1 MKLKQVISG
10 RFLAAVLASVLSVST
25 ATAAYAGMFG
35 YTDETGRVHLSTQP
49 LDSRYSPIPAG
60 PAGKP
65 AAALP
70 AVNKQA
76 GATRLP
82 AVRPVKAD
90 PGLAQRY
97 KQLVH
102 TTAVRNDISPQLLHA
117 IISVESGY
125 DVDAVSHRG
134 ARGLMQ
140 LMPTTAARFGV
151 KRLSDPNENLKAGAR
166 YLSYLL
172 DMFDNRLALAIAAYN
187 AGEGTV
193 RRFNNRVPPYPET
206 QQYVAKVLATY
217 TAALRAQ
224 PGDGNGMG

>member
-10 RFLAAVLASVLSVST
+10 PISAAVLASVLSVST
-25 ATAAYAGMFG
+25 ASTAYAGMFG
-35 YTDETGRVHLSTQP
+35 YTDETGRVHLSTEQ
-49 LDSRYSPIPAG
+49 LDSRYSPITSGQNSKPTPAVLV
-60 PAGKP
+60 AGK
-65 AAALP
+65 
-70 AVNKQA
+70 QQT
-76 GATRLP
+76 GTRLP

-90 PGLAQRY
+90 PDLAQRY

-102 TTAVRNDISPQLLHA
+102 TTAARNDISPLLLHA

-172 DMFDNRLALAIAAYN
+172 DLFDNRLALAIAAYN

-217 TAALRAQ
+217 TAALKAQ
-224 PGDGNGMG
+224 SGNGVG